1 MLFFLVCAED
11 GPCVRVSP
19 LTWEVAQLQL
29 LGREITIIIITTL
42 IIIITSSPP
51 SSSSSSS
58 TCVSQRWPAR
68 SRNYNY
74 LDTTTTNT
82 DPLLRSRSRDPSS
95 VIIYHS
101 YCYYVICYYHK
112 LPSNGHHHHHNHHWP
127 FFESQILLLLLQ
139 LVHHTT
145 IFASTADIHPNKTIH
160 PTQKLHLTDKKE
172 FLQLHKVTVLAV
184 GCECC
189 SVTNEIDAWSD
200 STFCPTDSWIISML
214 WLK

>member
-1 MLFFLVCAED
+1 MLFFLVYAED

-42 IIIITSSPP
+42 IIIITTPIIIITTLIIIITSSPP

-58 TCVSQRWPAR
+58 TCVSQRWPAW

-127 FFESQILLLLLQ
+127 FFWIPDPSFVIAIGSSHNNFCLLPQLQ
-139 LVHHTT
+139 K
-145 IFASTADIHPNKTIH
+145 S
-160 PTQKLHLTDKKE
+160 KLTKPY
-172 FLQLHKVTVLAV
+172 V
-184 GCECC
+184 
-189 SVTNEIDAWSD
+189 
-200 STFCPTDSWIISML
+200 
-214 WLK
+214 

>member
-29 LGREITIIIITTL
+29 LGREITFIIITTL

-58 TCVSQRWPAR
+58 TCVSQRWPAW

-95 VIIYHS
+95 VIIYQS
-101 YCYYVICYYHK
+101 YCCYVTIVNYH
-112 LPSNGHHHHHNHHWP
+112 HIDTITTTTTTDP
-127 FFESQILLLLLQ
+127 FFNPRSIFCYCNWFITQQFLP
-139 LVHHTT
+139 
-145 IFASTADIHPNKTIH
+145 FASTAEIQTNKTICVDYG
-160 PTQKLHLTDKKE
+160 KGKKIL
-172 FLQLHKVTVLAV
+172 FFRT
-184 GCECC
+184 
-189 SVTNEIDAWSD
+189 
-200 STFCPTDSWIISML
+200 
-214 WLK
+214 